1 MKFDDFREM
10 SVQEAKIHVEKHGLK
25 VLIKKPGEFYHD
37 FFTWGYWHP
46 DFKEKLEILVGNG
59 LDLNQAICVDWKEK
73 KAPIF
78 QVLSSPNGK
87 TAAAIKVLV
96 EAGADIDLAD
106 GEGETPIM
114 VASTGRYDGDL
125 SKPSVV
131 KALIKAGAD
140 LSLKDKKG
148 NLVTDLADHKALPAL
163 VAAGAPINLR
173 NGHALLWTT
182 VWGNDLELTRDFLL
196 KGLKKILSSWELQVR
211 FPFLETVAQ
220 TYPDLFQK
228 GFSLEGTEQR
238 PADKKAIR
246 AFKELMAICSA
257 HPTDDC
263 EVAANE
269 DALPPSLREGAWP
282 PPKVEPTANI
292 SVQMPAALAPEFRF
306 PQDLLDKFQERW
318 GVADAASQAHNLS
331 KLMTALDECLNEIE
345 SFDWDSAALK
355 FDFKYDI
362 YNSAPSRLAGRI
374 EKCRHMIMK
383 YSRSFNNYCA
393 FDLNDLDKFGKESN
407 SRDFKSLV
415 KTNKYDQNFDLI
427 IKSDFFSE
435 KKYRVYY
442 RESEIRSGEEFRQ
455 FVSKLIKF
463 DNFLNGVIK
472 LDFLYKFTELRDY
485 YVDYFIGQLN
495 KKYKYIRNVY
505 DYYYFCYAEVGP
517 YASELLLKLSK
528 EEDDLM
534 ALRCLSYLDSPSL
547 AAFMSD
553 NLRVHNK
560 TKFAL
565 AWFNRFAVSGLQGL
579 LERAFCSNPNDR
591 SNAQAVLRL
600 LARRG
605 ALQQIIDCARMFG
618 DEAQATAVEFL
629 GQDAKADFLPQKMP
643 KLPTYFV
650 ASAHPAPVL
659 SSTGEALPT
668 HAIETLA
675 SMLQVSNC
683 YLQTQAL
690 QDVISACDKKSL
702 ADFALSVFEVWSRN
716 GSKKDGIG
724 FLYAL
729 AYLGDDRAAAMLSKA
744 YRNAPPSAVAPVL
757 DVLACM
763 ASNTA
768 IAGLQ
773 AIARSSQKEESRA
786 LAVQVLEDVAR
797 DRGLTPDMLE
807 DLAVPDL
814 GLNQDSRISLDF
826 GPRHFLVSLDAN
838 LDAVLTDEGGAILK
852 ALPKPVQADDAKKA
866 KAATAQWKEFKA
878 ALKGQAAD
886 QKKRFEQAMLG
897 RREWDGATFKEVIAV
912 HPLLSKMVRSLV
924 WGTLKDQALCATFR
938 VDAEGRYV
946 AADGNELSLD
956 NDARVTLPH
965 PWLLGDKVETWLQ
978 IFADNKL
985 TQPFPQLARKWF
997 AEGAE
1002 TEKLIKARDGAK
1014 VPLGSLRGLKAKGW
1028 EFEEGS
1034 AGMIWSVYKSV
1045 DGVRASID
1053 VEPGWSIS
1061 GADYEDFGGD
1071 QTVKLDVY
1079 GSDPIAYSELVRDFL
1094 SLPVVEA

>member
-1 MKFDDFREM
+1 MKAEEFNEM
-10 SVQEAKIHVEKHGLK
+10 SVEEAKARVEKHGLK
-25 VLIKKPGEFYHD
+25 ILIKKSGEFYHD
-37 FFTWGYWHP
+37 FFSYGLWRP
-46 DFKEKLEILVGNG
+46 DFKAKLSILVEHG
-59 LDLNQAICVDWKEK
+59 LDLNQPICERWKEK
-73 KAPIF
+73 STPIF
-78 QVLSSPNGK
+78 QVLSSSGREV
-87 TAAAIKVLV
+87 ALAINALA
-96 EAGADIDLAD
+96 EFGADINLPDKD
-106 GEGETPIM
+106 GQTPIM
-114 VASTGRYDGDL
+114 VASTGRYQGDL
-125 SKPSVV
+125 SKPSIV

-148 NLVTDLADHKALPAL
+148 NLVTDLADQKSLPAL
-163 VAAGAPINLR
+163 VTAGAPVKVESK
-173 NGHALLWTT
+173 HALMTA
-182 VWGNDLELTRDFLL
+182 VCSKDLNLTQDLL
-196 KGLKKILSSWELQVR
+196 RRGLTKKLQDWELQR
-211 FPFLETVAQ
+211 HLPFLETIAR
-220 TYPDLFQK
+220 TSPDLFQK
-228 GFSLEGTEQR
+228 GFSLEGSDQHS
-238 PADKKAIR
+238 AGKKAIR

-257 HPTDDC
+257 HPSDDC
-263 EVAANE
+263 EVSDNQ

-282 PPKVEPTANI
+282 PLKVEPTANI
-292 SVQMPAALAPEFRF
+292 SVQIPAALAPEFRF
-306 PQDLLDKFQERW
+306 PADILEKFQERW
-318 GVADAASQAHNLS
+318 NVTDAASEAHNLS

-345 SFDWDSAALK
+345 SFDWESAASK
-355 FDFKYDI
+355 FDFETDFYPYWQI
-362 YNSAPSRLAGRI
+362 SGAGRI
-374 EKCRHMIMK
+374 VKCINMIRK
-383 YSRSFNNYCA
+383 YSSSSKNFSK
-393 FDLNDLDKFGKESN
+393 FSLDDLDKFDKDSN
-407 SRDFKSLV
+407 SKEFKSFI
-415 KTNKYDQNFDLI
+415 KSKKYDNNFDI
-427 IKSDFFSE
+427 FIESDFFRE
-435 KKYRVYY
+435 RHFRVFYKQ
-442 RESEIRSGEEFRQ
+442 SSMRSGPEFEEFI
-455 FVSKLIKF
+455 FKLIKF
-463 DNFLNGVIK
+463 DYFLSDIVE
-472 LDFLYKFTELRDY
+472 LEFLYKYAELSNDY
-485 YVDYFIGQLN
+485 LN
-495 KKYKYIRNVY
+495 HFYNELIKKYKYIRKID
-505 DYYYFCYAEVGP
+505 DYFYLCHVQVGP
-517 YASELLLKLSK
+517 HASELLLRLSK
-528 EEDDLM
+528 EEDFM

-553 NLRVHNK
+553 ILRVHNK

-565 AWFNRFAVSGLQGL
+565 AWFKRFEVSGLQGL
-579 LERAFCSNPNDR
+579 LECAFCSNPNER
-591 SNAQAVLRL
+591 SNAQAALRL

-605 ALQQIIDCARMFG
+605 ALQQVIDYARMFG
-618 DEAQATAVEFL
+618 DEAQAVAVEFL

-814 GLNQDSRISLDF
+814 GLDQDSRISLDF